1 MQVDSP
7 FIITLFLLN
16 NFYIPTA
23 CCRDFFNLMEN
34 IIAIEQLKG
43 VGEKT
48 AKLFN
53 KLGIFTCKDL
63 INNYPRAYDKYE
75 YLTDIKNAK
84 QNSRNAIFAT
94 VKSNPKIMRFNG
106 KSILSFYITD
116 GENSLEVRFFNAP
129 YLLNAIKLND
139 KKVFRGFLRVFKD
152 KLILDQPKMFS
163 YEDYIKLQGTITP
176 IYALTKDLSNDRFI
190 KSEKQAL
197 EKVSYPKEYLFNEEL
212 QDNFLL
218 NLEEA
223 YKNIH
228 FPADENALYKARR
241 RIIFEEFLNFYR
253 LSKEEASKESLL
265 PNKLKMIEVSDCKRL
280 EESLPYELTGA
291 QKRAIKDIFADLGGE
306 YLMNRLVQGDVG
318 SGKTIVAIESL
329 LCVAANGYQGAMMA
343 PTEVLANQHFKTIN
357 EMSLKYNLC
366 IKPVLLTGKMS
377 AKDKRE
383 TLAKIKNGEA
393 NVIIGTHALISENV
407 EYNKLALV
415 ITDEQHRFGVAQR
428 EAFRDKGIT
437 PHLLVMSATPIP
449 RTLALILFAGLSISV
464 IDEMPKNRIPI
475 SNCVVNSS
483 FRKKIYEKIGEELK
497 NGHQAYI
504 ICPMVSENEEDTLG
518 LKSVEKHS
526 KDIKEYF
533 GDAVNVGTLNGKMK
547 PDEKARIME
556 QFKNRNI
563 DILVS
568 TTVIEVGI
576 DVPNATIILV
586 ENAERFGLSQLHQL
600 RGRVGRGNAQSFCIL
615 LTDSDNEETL
625 KRLKVLNDTN
635 DGFKIAN
642 EDMRLRGPGE
652 LNGIRQSG
660 ELEFGLGSLNE
671 DGDIM
676 MAVSQM
682 YEKISDRLPNVN
694 ENFIDFRS
702 I

>member
-1 MQVDSP
+1 
-7 FIITLFLLN
+7 
-16 NFYIPTA
+16 
-23 CCRDFFNLMEN
+23 MEN
-34 IIAIEQLKG
+34 LIAIEQLKG

-53 KLGIFTCKDL
+53 KLGVFTCKDL

-75 YLTDIKNAK
+75 NITDIKNAK

-94 VKSNPKIMRFNG
+94 VKSNPKVMRFNG

-139 KKVFRGFLRVFKD
+139 RKVFRGFLRTFKD

-163 YEDYIKLQGTITP
+163 YEDYINLQGTISP

-197 EKVSYPKEYLFNEEL
+197 EKVTYPKEYLYNEEL
-212 QDNFLL
+212 QDNLLL
-218 NLEEA
+218 NLEDA
-223 YKNIH
+223 YRNIH
-228 FPADENALYKARR
+228 FPSDENALYKARR

-265 PNKLKMIEVSDCKRL
+265 PNTLKMIEVSDCKRL

-291 QKRAIKDIFADLGGE
+291 QKRAIKDIFEDLSGE

-357 EMSLKYNLC
+357 EMALKYNLC
-366 IKPVLLTGKMS
+366 IRPVLLTGKMS

-393 NVIIGTHALISENV
+393 NVVIGTHALISENV

-428 EAFRDKGIT
+428 EAFRDKGMT

-449 RTLALILFAGLSISV
+449 RTLALILFAGLSISI
-464 IDEMPKNRIPI
+464 IDGMPKNRIPI

-483 FRKKIYEKIGEELK
+483 FRRKIYEKISEELGK
-497 NGHQAYI
+497 GHQAYI

-533 GDAVNVGTLNGKMK
+533 GDTVNVGTLNGRMK

-615 LTDSDNEETL
+615 LTDSDNDETL

-660 ELEFGLGSLNE
+660 ELEFGLGSLSE